1 MFSNLGL
8 TKFQGFDAEASFSL
22 KPLTLIFGPNAS
34 GKSSIIRSLLFMKQS
49 ISAQSSMYSN
59 SMSGFAYDGPDISL
73 ASFANLVHKHS
84 ESSELEISVEIDDFQ
99 SIVFRTGLV
108 SSQIEKAAVTFRIGI
123 KPPMNSMAISVSLVG
138 VEEKVN
144 LNFLYLE
151 GSLILDTWEGLE
163 QLDMLERS
171 VGMGEP
177 EDELPSN
184 DEIVSF
190 LDWPAEDATAKKK
203 VYQTS
208 TWLEIATGLRFKLR
222 NNFPTLRGTSG
233 RSNFESKKI
242 LQLDDLISSV
252 QIALSKHL
260 KEVKHV
266 GPLRTISER
275 LSYEAGLV
283 EDDQDSSPENFRGK
297 SPEQVVSD
305 WLYALTDQRYKFQP
319 VEFYAEPVKFL
330 GSLRSQILIDT
341 ASNTPVT
348 FADVGVGLSQV
359 LPILQA
365 MQIRSKRPVPAT
377 ILIEQPELHLH
388 PSMQANLADLFIDA
402 ISTKSKLQIIAETHS
417 ESLLLRVQKRIREG
431 RLDPS
436 DVQVLFVDKGKTGN
450 QVTEVKLDADDDF
463 SLTLP
468 LSFSQLRLQDL
479 L

>member
-1 MFSNLGL
+1 
-8 TKFQGFDAEASFSL
+8 
-22 KPLTLIFGPNAS
+22 
-34 GKSSIIRSLLFMKQS
+34 
-49 ISAQSSMYSN
+49 
-59 SMSGFAYDGPDISL
+59 
-73 ASFANLVHKHS
+73 
-84 ESSELEISVEIDDFQ
+84 
-99 SIVFRTGLV
+99 
-108 SSQIEKAAVTFRIGI
+108 
-123 KPPMNSMAISVSLVG
+123 
-138 VEEKVN
+138 
-144 LNFLYLE
+144 
-151 GSLILDTWEGLE
+151 
-163 QLDMLERS
+163 MLERS